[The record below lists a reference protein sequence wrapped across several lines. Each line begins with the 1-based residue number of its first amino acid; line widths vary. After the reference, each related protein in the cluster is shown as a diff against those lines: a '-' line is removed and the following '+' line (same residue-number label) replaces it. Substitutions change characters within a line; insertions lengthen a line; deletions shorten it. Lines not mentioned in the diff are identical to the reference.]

1 MEESTFHQQAFQQLQ
16 HHQLQSLSTEQPLK
30 VGEEEHEEGTVLT
43 TACVAVMSNGNQG
56 ACEESI
62 LVASKVHRQ
71 QHLVTNVTIV
81 TGNEDELRMEVEV
94 VPDNLAGEGGG
105 RGEGVSVT
113 EGVKGEEQA
122 NRSWTSGGCGAE
134 FAPCDGPRQ
143 ASKLLNVVNLVVA
156 EEEEDKD
163 ENEEVRREEGRVG
176 GRQEQ

>member
-1 MEESTFHQQAFQQLQ
+1 MR
-16 HHQLQSLSTEQPLK
+16 HHQHPNLFTEPPPK

-56 ACEESI
+56 ACEESR

-71 QHLVTNVTIV
+71 PHLVTN
-81 TGNEDELRMEVEV
+81 GNEDELRVEEKEEAV
-94 VPDNLAGEGGG
+94 HDNLEGVGAG
-105 RGEGVSVT
+105 RGEGEEGISVT
-113 EGVKGEEQA
+113 GEVKGEEQQA

-134 FAPCDGPRQ
+134 FAPCEGPRQ

-163 ENEEVRREEGRVG
+163 DDGEERGDDGGVG
-176 GRQEQ
+176 GGEKQ